1 MTQRG
6 LPDYQQIAPWLP
18 QRFDSILD
26 IGCGG
31 AWIDVFIANNHG
43 LKTVH
48 LMDGVTAGPKRRGYG
63 EAGLPW
69 RSVSSG
75 MARVFQN
82 AAVGVIGHGPDPSLT
97 IPVDVIIS
105 LKSWCH
111 HYPAQ
116 HYLPLAK
123 RSLKPGGILVVDV
136 RVETGGEETII
147 DGGFQKLGAIHL
159 GKCKRTSFVR
169 L

>member
-1 MTQRG
+1 MPRG
-6 LPDYQQIAPWLP
+6 LIDYQQIAPWLP

-31 AWIDVFIANNHG
+31 AWVDVFIANNHG

-48 LMDGVTAGPKRRGYG
+48 LMDGETTGPKRHGYG
-63 EAGLPW
+63 AVGLPW
-69 RSVSSG
+69 RTVDLG
-75 MARVFQN
+75 LARVYEN
-82 AAVGVIGHGPDPSLT
+82 TKAAAIGHGPDPSLT
-97 IPVDVIIS
+97 ISVDVVIS

-116 HYLPLAK
+116 HYLPLAQ
-123 RSLKPGGILVVDV
+123 RSLKPGGVLIADIRL
-136 RVETGGEETII
+136 ETGGERTII
-147 DGGFQKLGAIHL
+147 DGGFQELGSTHL
-159 GKCKRTSFVR
+159 GKCKRAAFTR